1 MARTKQEDKVE
12 VSKASN
18 EDIARWRLGEIGV
31 NGLQV
36 FNGVTNEELRKEL
49 NHPESVK
56 TYRLMEYH
64 PSINSCLELYKTMVG
79 NLRYRFVPPKNAT
92 EEEKNQTEIIASM
105 FDDMEHSFQD
115 FILEAMTATQY
126 GWAVNEK
133 VFRKRTYSSGSK
145 YNDGLIGIRKLPLRT
160 QSSIQRFIFDST
172 GNNVIGVVQTTVG
185 VTDPYNRF
193 INRKDTEIS
202 IPREKF
208 LLFTMGSNRSN
219 PYGTSPLK
227 KAFTSWKYLQAIE
240 ELEASSIVKDI
251 NGLPLLTAPVQI
263 MSADAAPDQK
273 QQLENMK
280 NMMRNLQQ
288 GSQSAVI
295 LPSDVNP
302 ETRTPLYDLKL
313 ISQDGKRNF
322 DLNKVK
328 EYYREM
334 CFISL
339 GADLLLMGVTAS
351 GSFAL
356 GALKNSQT
364 AATAESFAKRIVQV
378 VNDDLIRDLYRLN
391 GWDIARCC
399 KLDYEDIEETD
410 LESLSKAYQRLGAT
424 GLLPKTLDVINR
436 GLTSLGVDPLP
447 EGTTEEELL
456 SMLTPETTRS
466 GDGLEQGLNSGT
478 GNADGSSGNAS
489 DMNSDNTA

>member
-1 MARTKQEDKVE
+1 MANRKQEEKVE
-12 VSKASN
+12 VSKAATD
-18 EDIARWRLGEIGV
+18 DISRWRLGEIGV

-36 FNGVTNEELRKEL
+36 FNGVTNEEIRKEL

-64 PSINSCLELYKTMVG
+64 PSVNAPLDLYKTMVS

-92 EEEKNQTEIIASM
+92 EEEKKQTEIIASM
-105 FDDMEHSFQD
+105 FDDMEHSFED
-115 FILEAMTATQY
+115 FILEAMTCSQY

-133 VFRKRTYSSGSK
+133 VFRYRTYASGSK
-145 YNDGLIGIRKLPLRT
+145 YNDGLFAIRKLPLRS
-160 QSSIQRFIFDST
+160 QSSIQRFIFDET
-172 GNNVIGVVQTTVG
+172 GNNVTGVVQSTANS
-185 VTDPYNRF
+185 TDPYNRF
-193 INRKDTEIS
+193 ANRSSTEIK
-202 IPREKF
+202 IGRNKF
-208 LLFTMGSNRSN
+208 LLFNLGSNRSD

-240 ELEASSIVKDI
+240 ELEAASIVKDI

-263 MSADAAPDQK
+263 MAADSSPDQK

-288 GSQSAVI
+288 GAQSAVI

-313 ISQDGKRNF
+313 ITQDGKKSF

-328 EYYREM
+328 EYYRTM
-334 CFISL
+334 VFISL
-339 GADLLLMGVTAS
+339 GADLLLMGNTTA

-356 GALKNSQT
+356 GSLKNSQT
-364 AATAESFAKRIVQV
+364 AATAESFAKRIIQV
-378 VNDDLIRDLYRLN
+378 VNDDLIRELYFRN

-447 EGTTEEELL
+447 EDTTEDALL

-466 GDGLEQGLNSGT
+466 GDGMTQGLNSGT

>member
-1 MARTKQEDKVE
+1 MARTKQQEKVE
-12 VSKASN
+12 VSKASS
-18 EDIARWRLGEIGV
+18 EDISRFRLGEIGV
-31 NGLQV
+31 NGYPV
-36 FNGVTNEELRKEL
+36 FNGVTNEEIRREL
-49 NHPESVK
+49 NHPESVN
-56 TYRLMEYH
+56 TYRLMGYH

-79 NLRYRFVPPKNAT
+79 NLRYRFIPPKNAT

-105 FDDMEHSFQD
+105 FDDMDHNFDD
-115 FILEAMTATQY
+115 FVLEAMTCVQY

-133 VFRKRTYSSGSK
+133 VFRKRTYSAGSK
-145 YNDGLIGIRKLPLRT
+145 YNDGLIGIKKLPLRT
-160 QSSIQRFIFDST
+160 QSSITKFIFDES
-172 GNNVIGVVQTTVG
+172 GNEVLGLVQTTAG
-185 VTDPYNRF
+185 VSDPYNRF
-193 INRKDTEIS
+193 TNRKSSEIT
-202 IPREKF
+202 IPRSKF
-208 LLFTMGSNRSN
+208 LLFNLGSNRSN

-240 ELEASSIVKDI
+240 ELEAQSIVKDI
-251 NGLPLLTAPVQI
+251 NGIPLLTAPVQI
-263 MSADAAPDQK
+263 MSADSSPDQK

-288 GSQSAVI
+288 GSQSSVI

-313 ISQDGKRNF
+313 ISQDGKKNF

-339 GADLLLMGVTAS
+339 GADLLLMGATAS

-364 AATAESFAKRIVQV
+364 AATAESFAKRIIQV

-391 GWDIARCC
+391 GWDISRCC

-447 EGTTEEELL
+447 DDTTEEELL

-466 GDGLEQGLNSGT
+466 GDGMQQGLPSGT

-489 DMNSDNTA
+489 DLNSNNSA